1 MIIIYNDYLY
11 VLVQLQETGL
21 FLDHLLSEER

>member
-11 VLVQLQETGL
+11 VLVQLQEIGML
-21 FLDHLLSEER
+21 LDHLLSEPR

>member
-11 VLVQLQETGL
+11 VLVQLQEIGL
-21 FLDHLLSEER
+21 LLDHLLSEER

>member
-11 VLVQLQETGL
+11 VLVQLQEIGM
-21 FLDHLLSEER
+21 FLDDLLSEER